1 MTHKLSTR
9 ARAHRQR
16 GVSMV
21 EYVILA
27 AALAITLF
35 GVGSPVGRMV
45 TDAMRAFYASVTF
58 FLSLP

>member
-1 MTHKLSTR
+1 
-9 ARAHRQR
+9 
-16 GVSMV
+16 MV
-21 EYVILA
+21 EYLILA

-45 TDAMRAFYASVTF
+45 TDAMRAFYANVTL